1 MGNASHKMLGKELK
15 LRGNR
20 KKRLKVVRKIV
31 SHLFAYGG
39 AIFALPG
46 GRVFSYSGA
55 ILERLRTPFIDYCGA
70 KYACPA
76 PLITRR

>member
-31 SHLFAYGG
+31 SHLFVYSVV
-39 AIFALPG
+39 IFA
-46 GRVFSYSGA
+46 
-55 ILERLRTPFIDYCGA
+55 
-70 KYACPA
+70 
-76 PLITRR
+76 PLLV